1 MKNKF
6 CREILSL
13 SFLALLFLQVPAQEK
28 ALKIGDAIPEKVWTT
43 PLPMVNSPNKTIT
56 LAKDRDKLILLDFWA
71 TWCGSCLKN
80 FPKMEALE
88 KQFEGKMKVVAVTKE
103 NRPTLDKF
111 FGTKNGQRY
120 RHMASVTDDKMF
132 AQMFPHLAIP
142 FIVWMKNGKVINTT
156 DAEQVT
162 ASNISALLKG
172 EVSELQTVIQIDRN
186 RPLMLAEQFDLEK
199 STTLINYVLFSKGK
213 IRAIPP
219 GSGFHRKD
227 SVTYGRQFTN
237 VSLLNMYKGIAY
249 ELFAAQGQHFNSKRF
264 LNQVK
269 VPDLL
274 SFSPSDTDVVVA
286 EKSYN
291 FEYIVPPV
299 QHRELYPKMLKTLN
313 EYVAYN
319 GNSVMERRK
328 CLVIKKNSEIYNKVL
343 TGTIKDQIIKGQT
356 LDALISDL
364 NELPMTPLLIIDEST
379 YKGKLA
385 IDISKIPDLKSLRKV
400 LKNEGFQLEEE
411 QRDILMFIIKDHDP
425 NNLTSLQK

>member
-13 SFLALLFLQVPAQEK
+13 TLLALLFLQLPAQQK
-28 ALKIGDAIPEKVWTT
+28 ALKIGDTIPEEIWTA
-43 PLPMVNSPNKTIT
+43 PLPMVNSPEKTTT

-88 KQFEGKMKVVAVTKE
+88 KQFEGRVKILAVTKE

-111 FGTKNGQRY
+111 FATKNGQRY

-172 EVSELQTVIQIDRN
+172 EDSELQTVIQIDRN

-227 SVTYGRQFTN
+227 GVTYGRQFTN

-249 ELFAAQGQHFNSKRF
+249 ELFAAQGQRFNSKQF
-264 LNQVK
+264 INQVK
-269 VPDLL
+269 VPALL
-274 SFSPSDTDVVVA
+274 SFSPSDTDEVLA
-286 EKSYN
+286 EKSYS
-291 FEYIVPPV
+291 FEYLVPPI

-319 GNSVMERRK
+319 GNTVMERRK
-328 CLVIKKNSEIYNKVL
+328 CLVIRKDSKIYKKAS
-343 TGTIKDQIIKGQT
+343 TGTIKDQIIRGQT

-364 NELPMTPLLIIDEST
+364 NELSMTPLLIIDEST
-379 YKGKLA
+379 YKGNLS
-385 IDISKIPDLKSLRKV
+385 IDISKISDLESLRKT
-400 LKNEGFQLEEE
+400 LNNEGFQLKEEE
-411 QRDILMFIIKDHDP
+411 RDILMFIIKDHVP